1 MCKKFKSVALLIAAA
16 GLAVDKAHA
25 GIILTPGVVILNPGG
40 DVNPVPS
47 TTPNG
52 TLPTPTFGTVVA
64 AETQNF
70 STSVYSGSLFS
81 EAINVGTVASPQYDF
96 LYQITDNAGSTDS
109 IANLT
114 LSSFSTFTTYVGY
127 STGNAANGFSGSV
140 IPTDATSDVTGS
152 NIGWDF
158 DPGNPASTLGPGT
171 TSYTLL
177 IETNSAG
184 YTNGN
189 AAITDDEPA
198 DAFAVVPAYGF
209 SSPPVPEPASVGLLL
224 MTGGMLMSRRR
235 SRGK

>member
-1 MCKKFKSVALLIAAA
+1 LLIAIA

-25 GIILTPGVVILNPGG
+25 VIILTPGVVQLNPGATQ
-40 DVNPVPS
+40 NPVP
-47 TTPNG
+47 NA
-52 TLPTPTFGTVVA
+52 TLPTSAFTVA
-64 AETQNF
+64 AESENF

-81 EAINVGTVASPQYDF
+81 EAINVGTLASPQYDF

-114 LSSFSTFTTYVGY
+114 LSSFSTFSTYVGY
-127 STGNAANGFSGSV
+127 STTNIAPSAAGSV
-140 IPTDATSDVTGS
+140 IPTDATSDLTGS

-158 DPGNPASTLGPGT
+158 DPGNPATTLAPGT
-171 TSYTLL
+171 TTYTLI
-177 IETNSAG
+177 IETNSVG

-189 AAITDDEPA
+189 AAITDDQPA
-198 DAFAVVPAYGF
+198 DAYAVVPAFGF

-224 MTGGMLMSRRR
+224 MTGGLLMSRRR